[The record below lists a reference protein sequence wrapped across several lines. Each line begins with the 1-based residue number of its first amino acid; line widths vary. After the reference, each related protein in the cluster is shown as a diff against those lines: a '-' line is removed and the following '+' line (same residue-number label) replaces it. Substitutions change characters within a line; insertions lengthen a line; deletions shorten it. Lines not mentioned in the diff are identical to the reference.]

1 MIDFKT
7 DLQDIEKLRIA
18 GAPDTLGAEIAM
30 LVGIVHA
37 KIKGASEEEGDLFRM
52 RMQHILEDG
61 SPVWDAPDLPGE
73 TTVMKIPRK

>member
-7 DLQDIEKLRIA
+7 DLQDIEKLHIA
-18 GAPDTLGAEIAM
+18 GAPHTLGAEIAM

-37 KIKGASEEEGDLFRM
+37 KIKGASEEEVDLFRM
-52 RMQHILEDG
+52 RMQHILEDE

-73 TTVMKIPRK
+73 TTVMKIPHK

>member
-7 DLQDIEKLRIA
+7 DLANVEKLHVA
-18 GAPDTLGAEIAM
+18 GTPDILGAELSM
-30 LVGIVHA
+30 LVGLVHR
-37 KIKGASEEEGDLFRM
+37 KIRTASEEEGDLFRV
-52 RMQHILEDG
+52 RMQHMMEEG